1 MLLHLIYVE
10 HGYGLDYFDL
20 LEGSMAGVM
29 MGLAYVLIAE
39 GIANGIAGPVQALMS
54 THALH

>member
-1 MLLHLIYVE
+1 MIHLVRTDHNYD
-10 HGYGLDYFDL
+10 LSWFDMM
-20 LEGSMAGVM
+20 EGTLAGVM
-29 MGLAYVLIAE
+29 MGMAYVLIAV

>member
-1 MLLHLIYVE
+1 MLLHLIRID
-10 HGYGLDYFDL
+10 HNYGLDGFDL
-20 LEGSMAGVM
+20 LEGSVAGVL

-39 GIANGIAGPVQALMS
+39 GIAKGIAGPVQALMS